1 MNFDAPQTSR
11 DSKQPQAA
19 LRLVRPSDLAELLRL
34 DARCFPPRI
43 AYSRSELEF
52 FVRHPRSTTIV
63 AELDGQDA
71 PIVGFCVVDWK
82 LQSGVR
88 IGHFITVDV
97 APERRRA
104 GIGRLLMQ
112 AGESELLRAGCL
124 AIALEVADNN
134 KDALAF
140 YERLGYRETGRRIP
154 GYYADGSSALVM
166 RKPLP

>member
-1 MNFDAPQTSR
+1 M
-11 DSKQPQAA
+11 
-19 LRLVRPSDLAELLRL
+19 RL

-71 PIVGFCVVDWK
+71 PIVGFC
-82 LQSGVR
+82 
-88 IGHFITVDV
+88 HFITVDV

-134 KDALAF
+134 QDALAF

-154 GYYADGSSALVM
+154 GYYADGASALVM